1 MNVRRTH
8 DFFAKND
15 IVALKADKAKSPEV
29 EQQLVELGN
38 SQKAIPFYAIYA
50 PGLDEPIT
58 FSGIITSG
66 GVIKELRQFTQDK
79 TGLATRQPKPV
90 QPPVVTA
97 AAASTNNP
105 SRASPTG
112 TTDDVRSAPPVQNG
126 NPFKY

>member
-8 DFFAKND
+8 DFFATND

-66 GVIKELRQFTQDK
+66 GVINELKQFTQDK
-79 TGLATRQPKPV
+79 ASLTTR

-97 AAASTNNP
+97 TAASTNEP

-112 TTDDVRSAPPVQNG
+112 TTDDVRSVPPAQSG
-126 NPFKY
+126 NPFKN

>member
-97 AAASTNNP
+97 AAASTNEP
-105 SRASPTG
+105 SRDSPTG
-112 TTDDVRSAPPVQNG
+112 TTDDVRTDPPVQNG

>member
-66 GVIKELRQFTQDK
+66 GVIKELEQFTQDK
-79 TGLATRQPKPV
+79 AGLATR

-97 AAASTNNP
+97 ASVSTNEP

-112 TTDDVRSAPPVQNG
+112 TTDDVRSVPPAQSG
-126 NPFKY
+126 NPFKN